1 MYEHRKYLRAYRRA
15 LAPSNRWIM
24 SYDNVDADVEEYYE
38 TLDLGDFDQRWL
50 RWLPKKQL
58 GSYLAGP
65 MWHVGS

>member
-38 TLDLGDFDQRWL
+38 TLDRGDFDQR
-50 RWLPKKQL
+50 
-58 GSYLAGP
+58 
-65 MWHVGS
+65 